1 MRFESLGVGFT
12 AIAMLL
18 PNVAAAS
25 TATTTMGVSANV
37 QSACVVTSNNLSFG
51 NYNPTAASPTDATS
65 TFNVTCT
72 TGTSFTVG
80 LNAGTT
86 SGATV
91 TTRQM
96 ANGASSLGYALY
108 SDAAQ
113 KIIAHNYYRPVK
125 PEAADPEDLKR
136 FAALKLVTV
145 DDPQFGGWAKVQP
158 AHFADGAIFDQI
170 YKPGQ

>member
-18 PNVAAAS
+18 PNVAVAS
-25 TATTTMGVSANV
+25 TATTTTGVSANV

-108 SDAAQ
+108 SDAAHTTNWGNTPGTDTPAAT
-113 KIIAHNYYRPVK
+113 IAGTS
-125 PEAADPEDLKR
+125 AST
-136 FAALKLVTV
+136 FT
-145 DDPQFGGWAKVQP
+145 
-158 AHFADGAIFDQI
+158 I
-170 YKPGQ
+170 YGRIHAQQNVA